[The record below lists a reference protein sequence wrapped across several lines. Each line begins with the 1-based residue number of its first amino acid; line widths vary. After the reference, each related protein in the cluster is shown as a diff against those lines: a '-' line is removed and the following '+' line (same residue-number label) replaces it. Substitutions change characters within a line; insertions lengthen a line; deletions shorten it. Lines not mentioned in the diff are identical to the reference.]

1 MMMISPRGTPG
12 LYTCTSRRYHRAMPA
27 FSTVADVSTYAFW
40 AQPPAEREHAFGL
53 LREHDPV
60 SWQPPVAW
68 PLPQPFEGFWAV
80 TRHEDITHVSKHPE
94 IFCSSRGI
102 SMEPLPP
109 EFERDNAF
117 FLAMDAPEHAR
128 LRKLIASAF
137 TPRRVK
143 ATSEGIEVNA
153 RSIVAEFAALVD
165 SDVVADLSA
174 KLPQVTFFDMMGVP
188 AEDRPRVSA
197 LFAASEDAEVFMQ
210 AADPLA
216 LAAEFNGRLTEYG
229 RELAARRRVD
239 PADDLMTALVEADVD
254 GERLND
260 VELGAAMI
268 LLSIAGTDT
277 TKQTTTHA
285 VHALAAHPE
294 QRRWLLDDLDGR
306 LNMAV
311 EELIRWST
319 AINQFSRVATVDT
332 ELGGREIRAG
342 EKVTMIYRSGNRDG
356 RVFHEPHALDLG
368 RTPNL
373 HVGFGGGGVHFC
385 LGAHVARAELRI
397 LLRELLTHAPDLEVG
412 EPTWS
417 TTNSLINAIGHLPA
431 HNPSPR

>member
-1 MMMISPRGTPG
+1 
-12 LYTCTSRRYHRAMPA
+12 MPA
-27 FSTVADVSTYAFW
+27 FSTVANVSTYEFW
-40 AQPPAEREHAFGL
+40 ALSPPEREDAFGR
-53 LREHDPV
+53 LRANDPV

-68 PLPQPFEGFWAV
+68 PYPQPFDGFWAV
-80 TRHEDITHVSKHPE
+80 TRHDDISHVSKHPE
-94 IFCSSRGI
+94 IFSSARGI
-102 SMEPLPP
+102 SMEPMPP

-117 FLAMDAPEHAR
+117 FLAMDAPEHTR

-143 ATSEGIEVNA
+143 AISEGIEANA
-153 RSIVAEFAALVD
+153 RAIVQEFAALTD
-165 SDVVADLSA
+165 SDVVSDLSG

-197 LFAASEDAEVFMQ
+197 LFAATEDAETITQ

-216 LAAEFNGRLTEYG
+216 LVTQLNGRLKAYG
-229 RELAARRRVD
+229 SELAARRRED
-239 PADDLMTALVEADVD
+239 PAEDLMTALVEAEVD
-254 GERLND
+254 GERLD
-260 VELGAAMI
+260 DIELGAAMI

-277 TKQTTTHA
+277 TKQTTSHA
-285 VHALAAHPE
+285 VKALAEHPE
-294 QRRWLLDDLDGR
+294 QRRWLLEDMDGR
-306 LNMAV
+306 LNLAV

-319 AINQFSRVATVDT
+319 AINQFSRVAMIDT
-332 ELGGREIRAG
+332 ELGGRQIRAG
-342 EKVTMIYRSGNRDG
+342 EKVTMIYSSGNRDE
-356 RVFHEPHALDLG
+356 RVFDEPHVLHLG

-397 LLRELLTHAPDLEVG
+397 LLRELLTQAPDLEVG
-412 EPTWS
+412 DAAWS
-417 TTNSLINAIGHLPA
+417 AKSTLINAIDRLPA